1 MGVSEAGESELIRVS
16 VVDYFT
22 GAILLDKLVYP
33 DVKMKHYNTRY
44 SGVSFRD
51 MQTAVRKRT
60 CLFGRAAARKAVW
73 NCVGVDTIVV
83 GHDAQSDLTSLRW
96 IHPLVV
102 DTFMVEEEIAREI
115 KDKLTREA
123 NKRQE
128 ELDLKRLEA
137 VARGE
142 EPPPAA
148 QSEEA
153 AEIERRIK
161 TEFGLSLKFLAKK
174 RLDRTIQIKNQG
186 HDSVEDA
193 LAARDI
199 LHWHLTNRVMEPV
212 SY

>member
-51 MQTAVRKRT
+51 MQAAVRKRS
-60 CLFGRAAARKAVW
+60 CLFGRAAARRAVW

-102 DTFMVEEEIAREI
+102 DTFMVEEEIARKI
-115 KDKLTREA
+115 KDRLTREA
-123 NKRQE
+123 NKHQE
-128 ELDLKRLEA
+128 ELDLKRLEEA
-137 VARGE
+137 APGE
-142 EPPPAA
+142 EPPAM

-174 RLDRTIQIKNQG
+174 RLNRTIQIKNQG

-199 LHWHLTNRVMEPV
+199 LHWHLTNRVTEPV